1 MQCIWI
7 CYSPLF
13 FYTPGASLTFTHYL
27 KAHSVKT
34 KYNNMGCVHSRLR
47 CFSKDDSL
55 RKPNESIRE
64 AHLEEKQPFV
74 HSKDPAKRHKNS
86 MEASVHTE
94 VIQNEF
100 TSLQALK
107 EYAQKMSEEIVA
119 HALHVFAKLD
129 SCYRDIPYIES
140 DET

>member
-1 MQCIWI
+1 
-7 CYSPLF
+7 
-13 FYTPGASLTFTHYL
+13 
-27 KAHSVKT
+27 
-34 KYNNMGCVHSRLR
+34 
-47 CFSKDDSL
+47 
-55 RKPNESIRE
+55 
-64 AHLEEKQPFV
+64 
-74 HSKDPAKRHKNS
+74 